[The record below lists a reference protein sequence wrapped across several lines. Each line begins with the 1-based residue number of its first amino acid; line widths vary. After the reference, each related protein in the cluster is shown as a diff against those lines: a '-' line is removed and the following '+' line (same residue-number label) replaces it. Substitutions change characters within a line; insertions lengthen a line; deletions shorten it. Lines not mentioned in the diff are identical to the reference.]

1 MTLHF
6 LRDLLHAVLLLLS
19 FSVTAANQTNLL
31 SVNVG
36 YGPQPSADV
45 NQRNY
50 TVGLDYEFYRYKRSA
65 KQWLSLGVG
74 YSYVGTDYEHNRSLH
89 AVSVYP
95 QLTLLAEPYGE
106 FQPWFF
112 VRALAPTYLSE
123 KSLGTRN
130 QAKHFA
136 FQAQV
141 GAGVNHLPTN
151 WMFALS
157 YKHFSNANLYQP
169 NDGIDIP
176 LVINLGKRF

>member
-1 MTLHF
+1 MTQLYF
-6 LRDLLHAVLLLLS
+6 RAVLLLI
-19 FSVTAANQTNLL
+19 FSMKVTAKDTNFM

-36 YGPQPSADV
+36 YGPQPSAEV
-45 NQRNY
+45 SQRNY
-50 TVGLDYEFYRYKRSA
+50 TVGLDYEFYRYKRSE

-74 YSYVGTDYEHNRSLH
+74 YSYVGTDYEHDRSLH
-89 AVSVYP
+89 AVSLYP
-95 QLTLLAEPYGE
+95 QLTLLTTPYGE
-106 FQPWFF
+106 WQPWFF

-123 KSLGTRN
+123 KNLGTRT

-141 GAGVNHLPTN
+141 GLGLSHQPSKWNLA
-151 WMFALS
+151 FS

-176 LVINLGKRF
+176 LVFNFGKRF

>member
-1 MTLHF
+1 MTPHYLSV
-6 LRDLLHAVLLLLS
+6 VLLII
-19 FSVTAANQTNLL
+19 FSLKVTASETKLL

-36 YGPQPSADV
+36 YGPQPSAEV
-45 NQRNY
+45 SQRNY
-50 TVGLDYEFYRYKRSA
+50 TVGLDYEFYRYKRSE

-74 YSYVGTDYEHNRSLH
+74 YSYLGTDYEHNRSLH
-89 AVSVYP
+89 AVSLYP

-106 FQPWFF
+106 WQPWFF

-123 KSLGTRN
+123 KSLGTRT

-141 GAGVNHLPTN
+141 GVGLNHQPSN

-157 YKHFSNANLYQP
+157 YKHFSNANLYKP

-176 LVINLGKRF
+176 LVLNLGKRF